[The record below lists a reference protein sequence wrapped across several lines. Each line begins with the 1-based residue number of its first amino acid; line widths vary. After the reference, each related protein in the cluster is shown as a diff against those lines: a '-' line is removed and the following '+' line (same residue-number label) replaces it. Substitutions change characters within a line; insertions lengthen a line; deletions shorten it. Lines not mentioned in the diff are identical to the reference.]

1 MATTYAVHRRRP
13 NSLLNAADRASNA
26 AARRKLFAGAM
37 HIVKAVVIMAFM
49 YFAFFAL
56 WAIGA
61 GGAL

>member
-26 AARRKLFAGAM
+26 AARRALFAGAL
-37 HIVKAVVIMAFM
+37 HVFKAVLMLAFM
-49 YFAFFAL
+49 YSAFFAL

-61 GGAL
+61 GGF